1 MSNPTKP
8 LAEEISNAIFALA
21 GSIGLLAQNIVDIQ
35 ANMITDVLH
44 QVFIL
49 AGKLNVNLVMAV
61 EQKIE
66 INKLKCPKELCH
78 KEVAIKKHTEC
89 TQSTGIK
96 NDSDVKLNITAWS
109 KTSVPLEI
117 VRSNFQQHLPV
128 LLASATECSMERGW
142 IGSYSTQSLVCSLF
156 CEMAELMELIQWKD
170 MSNIDTY
177 GEARDGLTR
186 ELADIT
192 IYCIHFGR
200 ELGIFTQQ
208 AAHDE
213 SINKQQ
219 FY

>member
-1 MSNPTKP
+1 MSDPTKP

-21 GSIGLLAQNIVDIQ
+21 GSIGLLAQRIVDIQ
-35 ANMITDVLH
+35 PEMVEDVFH
-44 QVFIL
+44 QIFTL
-49 AGKLNVNLVMAV
+49 AGKLDVDLVVAV
-61 EQKIE
+61 QQKIE
-66 INKLKCPKELCH
+66 INKLKYPKELCC
-78 KEVAIKKHTEC
+78 EEIAIKKYTAY

-96 NDSDVKLNITAWS
+96 NDSDVRLESTAWS
-109 KTSVPLEI
+109 HTKVPMEI

-208 AAHDE
+208 AAHE
-213 SINKQQ
+213 KSIN
-219 FY
+219 